1 MSNNNSGIKDSLL
14 GNTLLS
20 IFSWGFPLCL
30 AFIATPILVTRLGN
44 KYYGI
49 YALGMTFLTGVFSTG
64 IGKLA
69 AKYVPE
75 FRAAGKSDD
84 LSEALSATVWLT
96 FSVGILQAS
105 VLALAAPYLV
115 SEVFLIEPGLR
126 PTVVAVL
133 YLSCFGGVAV
143 MFSQIFQYVLQ
154 GLHRFGSFALIT
166 NLNAL
171 ILSIGN
177 IFLVVNGYGVPA
189 LLFWNSLVSA
199 LTGILFFV
207 RSRMV
212 LPELRFTFKIS
223 RRIRFAVARYAGS
236 IMAYQALTSIF
247 LVFERSWITRSF
259 GTEILAFYVI
269 PATLAVYMHGFLA
282 AFVQV
287 IFPLANELLG
297 NIPKLVS
304 LYHRATKVVFAV
316 TVFIAVTY
324 ITSGE
329 MFLELW
335 VGREFAVNSHTVL
348 VILSVALGINAIS
361 LVVWLLAE
369 VFRISSLNALSSAI
383 WMGVS
388 IPLMLFLAG
397 PWGIEGI
404 AFSRLVGIVFSIPLI
419 FYIEKRC
426 FGENFW
432 TFWLL
437 LVART
442 GFATVAI
449 VLILPLVFNHFD
461 AGWIVLAARVFLGG
475 GLFCGALFMTGF
487 LSRDEIEL
495 ARGMLL
501 GFLGRKSPAINGKQ
515 PPH

>member
-1 MSNNNSGIKDSLL
+1 MSNNNSGIKDRLL

-20 IFSWGFPLCL
+20 IFSWAFPLCL
-30 AFIATPILVTRLGN
+30 AFIATPILVSRLGN
-44 KYYGI
+44 ENYGI

-75 FRAAGKSDD
+75 FRAAGKPGD
-84 LSEALSATVWLT
+84 LSEAVSATVWLT

-115 SEVFLIEPGLR
+115 SEVLLIEPGLR
-126 PTVVAVL
+126 STVVAVL
-133 YLSCFGGVAV
+133 YLTCFGGVAV

-166 NLNAL
+166 NLNGL

-177 IFLVVNGYGVPA
+177 IFLVVNGYGVAA

-207 RSRMV
+207 RSRTV
-212 LPELRFTFKIS
+212 LPELRFTFKIN
-223 RRIRFAVARYAGS
+223 RRIGSAVARYAGS
-236 IMAYQALTSIF
+236 IMAYQALTSIYF
-247 LVFERSWITRSF
+247 VFERSWITRSF

-269 PATLAVYMHGFLA
+269 PTTLAFYMHGFLA

-297 NIPKLVS
+297 DIPKLVS
-304 LYHRATKVVFAV
+304 LYQKATKIVFAI
-316 TVFIAVTY
+316 TVFIVVTY

-329 MFLELW
+329 MFLGLW
-335 VGREFAVNSHTVL
+335 VGREFAANSHTVL
-348 VILSVALGINAIS
+348 IILSMAFGINAIS
-361 LVVWLLAE
+361 LIVWLLAE

-388 IPLMLFLAG
+388 IPLMLFFAG

-404 AFSRLVGIVFSIPLI
+404 AFARLVGIVFSIPLI

-426 FGENFW
+426 LGENFW

-437 LVART
+437 LIVRT
-442 GFATVAI
+442 AFATVAVI
-449 VLILPLVFNHFD
+449 SVVPLVFNHFD
-461 AGWIVLAARVFLGG
+461 AGWIVIAARVFLGG
-475 GLFCGALFMTGF
+475 GVFCAALFITGF

-495 ARGMLL
+495 AKRMVRS
-501 GFLGRKSPAINGKQ
+501 FFDRRSSVKNGK
-515 PPH
+515 